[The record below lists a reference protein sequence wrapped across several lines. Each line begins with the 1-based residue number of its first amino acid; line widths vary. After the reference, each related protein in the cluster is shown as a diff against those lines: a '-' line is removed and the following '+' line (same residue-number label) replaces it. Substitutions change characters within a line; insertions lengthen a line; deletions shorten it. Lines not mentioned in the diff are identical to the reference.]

1 MLRRLWVIIRK
12 EIVDNLRD
20 RRSVGNALFAVLI
33 NPLLYVVLFGFLNRT
48 FTEQAER
55 PLTLHVLGATNA
67 PNLVQFLDQNNVD
80 ILEAPADAEDAVR
93 RGDLAVVL
101 VIPEEFDEQFTR
113 GRPAQVRLLVNDSNQ
128 SGSIAANR
136 AQSLISQYSDQI
148 GALRLIARG
157 VSPAISNAV
166 PVEWVSTT
174 AGTVG
179 ADTASVVLNLLP
191 VVMMTAVF
199 YGGFYLAVDATAGER
214 ERKSLEPLLLNP
226 VPRREFVIGK
236 FLAVFAFTLL
246 ATFLATALFLVLLGI
261 PQIQEFTNI
270 QLNVGWNVILAAVG
284 LIVPVAFMAV
294 ALEMLV
300 ASNARS
306 VKEAQT
312 YTQLIAFAGFLPS
325 LFLSVLPIR
334 PQEWMYLI
342 PTIGQLYFIT
352 DMSRG
357 LPLDV
362 AQVALCSL
370 LTVVIGVAALA
381 GTMRLYNREQII
393 LGKSSA

>member
-1 MLRRLWVIIRK
+1 MLRRLWYIVQK

-55 PLTLHVLGATNA
+55 PLSLPVLGAANA

-80 ILEAPADAEDAVR
+80 ITAAPADAEEAVR

-101 VIPEEFDEQFTR
+101 VIPDDFGASFSR
-113 GRPAQVRLLVNDSNQ
+113 GAPAQVRLLVDDSNQ
-128 SGSIAANR
+128 SGNIAASR
-136 AQSLISQYSDQI
+136 AQSLINQYSNQI
-148 GALRLIARG
+148 GSLRLLARG
-157 VSPAISNAV
+157 ISPAVSNAV

-174 AGTVG
+174 AGTG
-179 ADTASVVLNLLP
+179 SVDDNIVLNLLP

-226 VPRREFVIGK
+226 VPRREFVLGK

-246 ATFLATALFLVLLGI
+246 ATFLATALFLLLLGI
-261 PQIQEFTNI
+261 PQVQQFTNI

-284 LIVPVAFMAV
+284 LIIPVAFMAV

-300 ASNARS
+300 ASYARS

-357 LPLDV
+357 LPLDTM
-362 AQVALCSL
+362 QVALCSL
-370 LTVVIGVAALA
+370 LTAAIGAAALLA
-381 GTMRLYNREQII
+381 AMRLYNREQII
-393 LGKSSA
+393 LGKATA

>member
-1 MLRRLWVIIRK
+1 MLRRLWVIVQK

-33 NPLLYVVLFGFLNRT
+33 NPLLYVVLFGFLNRA

-55 PLTLHVLGATNA
+55 PLALHVLGAANA

-80 ILEAPADAEDAVR
+80 ILEAPADAEEAVR

-101 VIPEEFDEQFTR
+101 VIPDEFGEAFTR
-113 GRPAQVRLLVNDSNQ
+113 GAPAQVRLLVDDSNQ
-128 SGSIAANR
+128 SGSFAANR
-136 AQSLISQYSDQI
+136 AQSLVSQYSNQI
-148 GALRLIARG
+148 GSLRLLARG
-157 VSPAISNAV
+157 ISPAISNAV

-174 AGTVG
+174 AGTAG
-179 ADTASVVLNLLP
+179 GDDSFVLNLLP

-226 VPRREFVIGK
+226 VPRGAFVMGK

-261 PQIQEFTNI
+261 PQVQQFTNI
-270 QLNVGWNVILAAVG
+270 QLSVGWGVILAAVG
-284 LIVPVAFMAV
+284 LIIPVAFMAV

-300 ASNARS
+300 ASYARS

-357 LPLDV
+357 LPLDTM
-362 AQVALCSL
+362 QVALCSL
-370 LTVVIGVAALA
+370 LTAAIGVAALVA
-381 GTMRLYNREQII
+381 TMRLYNREQII
-393 LGKSSA
+393 LGKATA

>member
-1 MLRRLWVIIRK
+1 MLRRIWIIIRK
-12 EIVDNLRD
+12 EILDNLRD
-20 RRSVGNALFAVLI
+20 RRSVG

-55 PLTLHVLGATNA
+55 PLALHVLGAANA

-101 VIPEEFDEQFTR
+101 VIPEEFGEQFTR
-113 GRPAQVRLLVNDSNQ
+113 GQPAQVRLLVDDSNQ
-128 SGSIAANR
+128 SGSIAAGR
-136 AQSLISQYSDQI
+136 AQSLINQYSSQI

-157 VSPAISNAV
+157 VSPAISSAV

-174 AGTVG
+174 AGNVG
-179 ADTASVVLNLLP
+179 ANTASVVLNLLP

-261 PQIQEFTNI
+261 PQIQNFTNI
-270 QLNVGWNVILAAVG
+270 QLNVGWSVILAAVG
-284 LIVPVAFMAV
+284 LIIPVAFMAV

-357 LPLDV
+357 LPLDA
-362 AQVALCSL
+362 AQVVLCSL
-370 LTVVIGVAALA
+370 LTAAIGAAALLA
-381 GTMRLYNREQII
+381 TMRLYNREQII

>member
-1 MLRRLWVIIRK
+1 MLRRLWIIVQK

-33 NPLLYVVLFGFLNRT
+33 NPLLYVVLFGFLNRA

-55 PLTLHVLGATNA
+55 PLALHVLGAANA

-80 ILEAPADAEDAVR
+80 ILEAPVDAEEAVR

-101 VIPEEFDEQFTR
+101 VIPDEFGEAFTR
-113 GRPAQVRLLVNDSNQ
+113 GAPAQVRLLVDDSNQ
-128 SGSIAANR
+128 SGSFAANR
-136 AQSLISQYSDQI
+136 AQSLVSQYSNQI
-148 GALRLIARG
+148 GSLRLLARG
-157 VSPAISNAV
+157 ISPAVSNAV

-174 AGTVG
+174 AGTGNV
-179 ADTASVVLNLLP
+179 DDNIVLNLLP

-226 VPRREFVIGK
+226 VPRREFVLGK

-246 ATFLATALFLVLLGI
+246 ATFLATALFLLLLGI
-261 PQIQEFTNI
+261 PQVQQFTNI

-284 LIVPVAFMAV
+284 LIIPVAFMAV

-300 ASNARS
+300 ASYARS

-357 LPLDV
+357 LPLNT
-362 AQVALCSL
+362 AQVAACSL
-370 LTVVIGVAALA
+370 LTAAIGAAALLA
-381 GTMRLYNREQII
+381 TMLLYNREQII
-393 LGKSSA
+393 LGKATA